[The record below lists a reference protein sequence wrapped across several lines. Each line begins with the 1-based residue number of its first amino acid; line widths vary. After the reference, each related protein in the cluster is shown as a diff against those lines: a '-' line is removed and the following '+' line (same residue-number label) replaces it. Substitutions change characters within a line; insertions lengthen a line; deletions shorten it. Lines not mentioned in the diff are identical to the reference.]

1 MNCPQA
7 RDLLPLLL
15 YGDLAAGDA
24 AAVEAHLAACAACR
38 RERDALN
45 QVRRALDAAPATP
58 AEVDLP
64 RLYRAAA
71 QAQERHSRRWRRA
84 ALALGALAAALVLVA
99 VLPGLEFRCEVHQFS
114 VRWGSPPPAP
124 LPAPPPE
131 PEPRA
136 PEPERV
142 RFVSTTAPDVEDR
155 LRILS
160 ELVQLLSAD
169 ADARDAR
176 RRRELDALRAQL
188 NDLRAQSQQWRRSTE
203 RDVAALYAI
212 QFPDGKKGKEP

>member
-15 YGDLAAGDA
+15 YGDLAPGDA
-24 AAVEAHLAACAACR
+24 ATVEAHLAACAACR
-38 RERDALN
+38 RERDALR
-45 QVRRALDAAPATP
+45 QVRQALDAAPPAA

-71 QAQERHSRRWRRA
+71 QAQERRFRRWRRA
-84 ALALGALAAALVLVA
+84 AFALGTLAAALVLFA
-99 VLPGLEFRCEVHQFS
+99 VLPGLEFRCEAHQFS
-114 VRWGSPPPAP
+114 VRWGAPPAPQPTPPPAP
-124 LPAPPPE
+124 
-131 PEPRA
+131 EPRG

-142 RFVSTTAPDVEDR
+142 QFVSTTAPDVEER
-155 LRILS
+155 LRLLS
-160 ELVQLLSAD
+160 DLVQLLSAD

-176 RRRELDALRAQL
+176 RRREFDVLRAQL
-188 NDLRAQSQQWRRSTE
+188 NDLREQSQRWRRSTE
-203 RDVAALYAI
+203 RDVAALYAV